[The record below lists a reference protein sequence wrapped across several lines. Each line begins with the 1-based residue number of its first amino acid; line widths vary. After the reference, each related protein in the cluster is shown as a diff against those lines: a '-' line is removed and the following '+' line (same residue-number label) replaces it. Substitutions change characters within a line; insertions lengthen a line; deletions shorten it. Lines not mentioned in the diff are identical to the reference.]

1 MQRLSIRAANQ
12 NDLEQLN
19 ELMYLLHDEH
29 HQQSPEF
36 FKTADDIEQE
46 KSIARYL
53 DNPECLVFVA
63 VQEANIVGFITGH
76 FCELV
81 STVSKP
87 VQMGSIDELYVVQS
101 HRQNGVARE
110 LCQTIEKRFEEYGVR
125 EMFVEVWDFNRP
137 ANRLYQ
143 ELGFVNHINWLRKP
157 LGR

>member
-101 HRQNGVARE
+101 HRQNGVARA

>member
-1 MQRLSIRAANQ
+1 MQRLSTRAANQ

-87 VQMGSIDELYVVQS
+87 VQMGSIDELYVVQP
-101 HRQNGVARE
+101 HRQNGVARA

-137 ANRLYQ
+137 ANRFYQ

>member
-63 VQEANIVGFITGH
+63 VQEPNIVGFITGH

-101 HRQNGVARE
+101 QRQNGAARA

>member
-1 MQRLSIRAANQ
+1 MQRLSIRAVNQ

-36 FKTADDIEQE
+36 FKTAEDIEQE

-101 HRQNGVARE
+101 QRQNGVARA